1 VTASFYRAFEDRHR
15 GGRAAIKARLGAYL
29 AFVEPLRQ
37 LHRPA
42 LALDLGCGRGEW
54 LELMAENGFLARGV
68 DLDQGMLASCLERG
82 LSAEQGEAVA
92 TLRSYAAE
100 SVAVVSAFHLIEHL
114 PFDQARALIG
124 EALRVLQP
132 GGLLI
137 METPNPEN
145 LVVGASTFY
154 LDPSHVRPVP
164 PDLLAF
170 AVEYA
175 GFQRHKIVRLN
186 EAADLHADRK
196 VSLLEVLAGASPDYS
211 VVGQKAGAAQDL
223 ALFDPAFASADGI
236 EFSELALRYEHQSEA
251 RAGATEDR
259 AGKAEARLAQAEHR
273 VGQSEARLA
282 QAEARSAQA
291 EHRAG
296 QSEARL
302 TQAEALLQ
310 AAQARVAVAESRMS
324 QAEARMSQAEARM
337 SQAEERANQADA
349 RLGQVLGSYTWRI
362 PFRIEQGLRRAVAA
376 ARQGRAGAALRQRA
390 RTLLANGIVSV
401 LHIPAVRSVS
411 RALDR
416 TPKLKAALKRLIR
429 PAAPAAPPP
438 RQDQLSPRATR
449 IYRKLKQA
457 IESRRR

>member
-1 VTASFYRAFEDRHR
+1 
-15 GGRAAIKARLGAYL
+15 
-29 AFVEPLRQ
+29 
-37 LHRPA
+37 
-42 LALDLGCGRGEW
+42 
-54 LELMAENGFLARGV
+54 
-68 DLDQGMLASCLERG
+68 MLIA
-82 LSAEQGEAVA
+82 
-92 TLRSYAAE
+92 
-100 SVAVVSAFHLIEHL
+100 
-114 PFDQARALIG
+114 
-124 EALRVLQP
+124 EALRVLEP

-211 VVGQKAGAAQDL
+211 VVGQKAGAPQDL

-236 EFSELALRYEHQSEA
+236 EFSDLALRYEHQTEA

-273 VGQSEARLA
+273 VGQSEARLVQSEARLA

-291 EHRAG
+291 EHRLG

-324 QAEARMSQAEARM
+324 QAEARLSQAEARM
-337 SQAEERANQADA
+337 TQAEERANQADA